1 MVKVFY
7 IIVFL
12 FIVIAF
18 PANGLELPHTVCL
31 QEFNYTQG
39 STLESNLNTVFKGL
53 VQHTPQ
59 TGFNTC
65 AYGQIYG
72 LLQCTG
78 DTTAEQCR
86 NCSQR
91 AVTTI
96 RQQCGNTGGGLILL
110 EDCFLRYENYDF
122 FGQMS
127 TGGWYNYNKTN
138 VSTPDVFNAAVESLF
153 NNLSGEAVSTS
164 TLYASGT
171 TTDSLSRRI
180 YGEVQCTGDIS
191 SILCKTCLLSAIN
204 FLLSSIPGSA
214 GATVLSKSCT
224 AHYEMY
230 PFFNSILLPSPSTAE
245 GPAIPP
251 VAENSES
258 PAIAPVAYQPGKQM
272 NQANRNTSRKIIIIL
287 ILAVL
292 GGLLLYF
299 SPI

>member
-18 PANGLELPHTVCL
+18 PANALELPHTVCL

-127 TGGWYNYNKTN
+127 TGGWYNYNQTN

-153 NNLSGEAVSTS
+153 NNLSGRQFLHLHYMLPEQLQTRCLEGFMVRCSAQGIYRVS
-164 TLYASGT
+164 YAKLVS
-171 TTDSLSRRI
+171 
-180 YGEVQCTGDIS
+180 
-191 SILCKTCLLSAIN
+191 
-204 FLLSSIPGSA
+204 
-214 GATVLSKSCT
+214 
-224 AHYEMY
+224 
-230 PFFNSILLPSPSTAE
+230 
-245 GPAIPP
+245 
-251 VAENSES
+251 
-258 PAIAPVAYQPGKQM
+258 
-272 NQANRNTSRKIIIIL
+272 
-287 ILAVL
+287 
-292 GGLLLYF
+292 
-299 SPI
+299 